1 MHAQPRQITIG
12 CVNVPMVMPAMKG
25 FSSFQLLGPIGA
37 YLGRYPCFGRTP
49 TLSTSTELES
59 TIHLKAA
66 DSTKWVIAFEMSAMD
81 RLDMGSSI

>member
-1 MHAQPRQITIG
+1 MECAAPPNHDWVCQCSHGAASNER
-12 CVNVPMVMPAMKG
+12 
-25 FSSFQLLGPIGA
+25 FSSIQLLGPIGA
-37 YLGRYPCFGRTP
+37 YLDRYPCLGRTP
-49 TLSTSTELES
+49 TISTSTELES